1 VQINL
6 TEGNLLKVLA
16 RFSVP
21 FLISSFLQTFYGL
34 ADLFIA
40 GQFNGADVITA
51 VSVGSQLTHM
61 LTVIIV
67 GLTMGSTV
75 FIGKAVGEKDTKRLE
90 YGIGNIIVLFAG
102 FAVMATAALLIFT
115 GGIVKIMETPAEA
128 VLQTKYYLAICF
140 AGVPFITAY
149 NVIASIFRGLGD
161 SKSPM
166 YFVIIAGVIN
176 VLLDILFIGP
186 MDMKAAGAALAT
198 IIAQAIS
205 VLAGVISLVRKNRG
219 FRLRR
224 DNFRLNRRIFSD
236 VIRVGVPVSLQDGL
250 IQVSFLVITVIANSR
265 GIMTAAAVGI
275 VEKII
280 SFLFLVPS
288 AMLSSISAIAAQ
300 NAGAGR
306 HERSRKSLRY
316 GITITV
322 LFGLAA
328 AGFCQIF
335 AEQTVALFSSA
346 EPQVIILGGQ
356 YLRAYALDCIF
367 AGVHF
372 CFSGYF
378 CAYNKAAYSFVHNV
392 ASMILIRIP
401 GAYIASLMFPDTLYP
416 MGLAAPAG
424 SLLSVVICTVL
435 YIMLQ
440 KKQVENKAL

>member
-1 VQINL
+1 MQINL

-21 FLISSFLQTFYGL
+21 FLVSSFLQTFYGL

-75 FIGKAVGEKDTKRLE
+75 FTGKAVGEKDIKRLE

-102 FAVMATAALLIFT
+102 FAAVATAVLLIFT
-115 GGIVKIMETPAEA
+115 DSIVDLMETPAEA
-128 VLQTKYYLAICF
+128 VVQTEYYLAICF

-186 MDMKAAGAALAT
+186 FDMKAAGAALAT
-198 IIAQAIS
+198 IIAQAVS
-205 VLAGVISLVRKNRG
+205 VLAGIISLVRKNRG
-219 FRLRR
+219 FRLHR
-224 DNFRLNRRIFSD
+224 DNFRLNRRVFSE

-288 AMLSSISAIAAQ
+288 AMLSSVSAIAAQ

-316 GITITV
+316 GIIITV
-322 LFGLAA
+322 LFGILAA
-328 AGFCQIF
+328 GLCQIF
-335 AEQTVALFSSA
+335 AEQIVALFSSA
-346 EPQVIILGGQ
+346 EPQVIKLGGQ
-356 YLRAYALDCIF
+356 YLRAYALDCMF

-378 CAYNKAAYSFVHNV
+378 CAYSKAIYSFAHNII
-392 ASMILIRIP
+392 SIMLIRIP
-401 GAYIASLMFPDTLYP
+401 GAYIASLMFPETLYP

-424 SLLSVVICTVL
+424 SLLSVAICTAL
-435 YIMLQ
+435 YIMMQ
-440 KKQVENKAL
+440 KKQAGNQYL

>member
-1 VQINL
+1 MQINL

-21 FLISSFLQTFYGL
+21 FLVSSFLQTFYGL

-102 FAVMATAALLIFT
+102 FAVMATAALLAFT
-115 GGIVKIMETPAEA
+115 GSIVDLMETPAEA
-128 VLQTKYYLAICF
+128 VVQTKYYLAICF

-149 NVIASIFRGLGD
+149 NVIASVFRGLGD

-186 MDMKAAGAALAT
+186 FDMKAAGAALAT

-205 VLAGVISLVRKNRG
+205 VMAGIISLVRKNRG
-219 FRLRR
+219 FRLHR
-224 DNFRLNRRIFSD
+224 DNFRLSRRVFSD

-288 AMLSSISAIAAQ
+288 AMLSSVSAIAAQ

-306 HERSRKSLRY
+306 HERSRNSLRY
-316 GITITV
+316 GIIITV
-322 LFGLAA
+322 LFGILAA
-328 AGFCQIF
+328 GLCQIF
-335 AEQTVALFSSA
+335 AEQIVALFSSA
-346 EPQVIILGGQ
+346 EPQVIRLGGQ

-378 CAYNKAAYSFVHNV
+378 CAYNRAIYSFVHNII
-392 ASMILIRIP
+392 SIILIRIP
-401 GAYIASLMFPDTLYP
+401 GAYIASLMFPETLYP

-424 SLLSVVICTVL
+424 SLLSVAICTAF
-435 YIMLQ
+435 YIMMQ
-440 KKQVENKAL
+440 RKQTGNQY

>member
-1 VQINL
+1 M
-6 TEGNLLKVLA
+6 LA

-21 FLISSFLQTFYGL
+21 FLVSSFLQTFYGL

-75 FIGKAVGEKDTKRLE
+75 FTGKAVGEKDIKRLE

-102 FAVMATAALLIFT
+102 FAAVATAVLLIFT
-115 GGIVKIMETPAEA
+115 DSIVDLMETPAEA
-128 VLQTKYYLAICF
+128 VVQTEYYLAICF

-186 MDMKAAGAALAT
+186 FDMKAAGAALAT
-198 IIAQAIS
+198 IIAQAVS
-205 VLAGVISLVRKNRG
+205 VLAGIISLVRKNRG
-219 FRLRR
+219 FRLHR
-224 DNFRLNRRIFSD
+224 DNFRLNRRVFSE

-288 AMLSSISAIAAQ
+288 AMLSSVSAIAAQ

-316 GITITV
+316 GIIITV
-322 LFGLAA
+322 LFGILAA
-328 AGFCQIF
+328 GLCQIF
-335 AEQTVALFSSA
+335 AEQIVALFSSA
-346 EPQVIILGGQ
+346 EPQVIKLGGQ
-356 YLRAYALDCIF
+356 YLRAYALDCMF

-378 CAYNKAAYSFVHNV
+378 CAYSKAIYSFAHNII
-392 ASMILIRIP
+392 SIMLIRIP
-401 GAYIASLMFPDTLYP
+401 GAYIASLMFPETLYP

-424 SLLSVVICTVL
+424 SLLSVAICTAL
-435 YIMLQ
+435 YIMMQ
-440 KKQVENKAL
+440 KKQAGNQYL